1 MPANDKTALVILAAG
16 AEEMEVSIIVDVL
29 RRGAVKVTLAGL
41 GGGGA
46 VICSRG
52 LRLVP
57 DVALGDV
64 AGNFDVVVLPGGAQ
78 GAENLASSPLV
89 GRHLKNQWQRGGL
102 VAASCAAPYPPVP
115 VPGSH
120 RRSSPRWCR
129 EDDTVRTITATSPTA
144 MGDSANRVRR
154 RARIISSSIR
164 PTGPV
169 AAYRGTI
176 TNEVRPAPVRAD
188 TSCNTL
194 TGSGSSASSEG

>member
-41 GGGGA
+41 GGAGA

-102 VAASCAAPYPPVP
+102 VAAICAAPTALLRHEVGLGET
-115 VPGSH
+115 VTSH
-120 RRSSPRWCR
+120 PSVSESLRGAYVLST
-129 EDDTVRTITATSPTA
+129 E
-144 MGDSANRVRR
+144 RV
-154 RARIISSSIR
+154 
-164 PTGPV
+164 V
-169 AAYRGTI
+169 
-176 TNEVRPAPVRAD
+176 E
-188 TSCNTL
+188 
-194 TGSGSSASSEG
+194 SGSLVTSQGPGTSFEFALTLLRRLRGAEVEQAVAGPLILAG